1 MTVTGAAYRIFGN
14 IEFRRKTPA
23 DAVILT
29 AARGD
34 VGEQAVKPEE
44 EFRIRRRI
52 ADLTLI
58 PKTQTKSRPI
68 QASSG
73 RTPSAAVI
81 ASVTG
86 TDESA

>member
-1 MTVTGAAYRIFGN
+1 MTVTGSAYRIFGN

-44 EFRIRRRI
+44 VSAKYEDGILKLSVPK
-52 ADLTLI
+52 AGDKAL
-58 PKTQTKSRPI
+58 PKTT
-68 QASSG
+68 
-73 RTPSAAVI
+73 TI
-81 ASVTG
+81 AI
-86 TDESA
+86 E